1 MIFPRDSLE
10 EGALTFDE
18 ILAQVSGNASEL
30 KNNFEKNSNIYFSR
44 FGSAVLPTI
53 ANIQIYI

>member
-18 ILAQVSGNASEL
+18 ILAEVSGNASEL
-30 KNNFEKNSNIYFSR
+30 KNKFKYLFSPIWFSR
-44 FGSAVLPTI
+44 F
-53 ANIQIYI
+53 ANYS

>member
-18 ILAQVSGNASEL
+18 ILAEVSGNASEL
-30 KNNFEKNSNIYFSR
+30 KNNFEKNSNIYFRR

-53 ANIQIYI
+53 ANI